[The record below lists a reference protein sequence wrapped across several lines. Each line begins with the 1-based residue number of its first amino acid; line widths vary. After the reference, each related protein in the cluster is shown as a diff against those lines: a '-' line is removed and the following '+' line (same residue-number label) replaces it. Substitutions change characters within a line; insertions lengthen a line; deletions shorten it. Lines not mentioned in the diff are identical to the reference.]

1 VAVRTSDR
9 GAALVLA
16 LLMTTVLGVLVASV
30 TMLTVGET
38 RVSATY
44 RHGGGAQYAA
54 EIAIALALQALD
66 GQPDWNAVLRGE
78 VVSAFTDGATGGQR
92 QTAVGPVDLSAL
104 TNLARCDRSA
114 NCTTTAIG
122 AVTAERPWGSNNP
135 VWQPFVFG
143 SIRELLNADSDA
155 YVVVWVADD
164 PAECDGRP
172 DVDGDACPDG
182 DNAGSDVLAL
192 RAVAFG
198 LAGVAEEIEATAGR
212 LDGGRLRL
220 LSWRRRW

>member
-1 VAVRTSDR
+1 MVV
-9 GAALVLA
+9 A

-38 RVSATY
+38 RVAATY
-44 RHGGGAQYAA
+44 RHGGAAQYAA
-54 EIAIALALQALD
+54 EIAIALALQVLD
-66 GQPDWNAVLRGE
+66 GMPDWNAVLRGE
-78 VVSAFTDGATGGQR
+78 AISAFADGAPAGLR
-92 QTAVGPVDLSAL
+92 QTAAGAIDLSAL
-104 TNLARCDRSA
+104 TNLARCDRTV
-114 NCTTTAIG
+114 NCTAAAIG
-122 AVTAERPWGSNNP
+122 TVTAERPWGSNNP
-135 VWQPFVFG
+135 VWQLFVFG

-182 DNAGSDVLAL
+182 ANAGSNVLAL

-198 LAGVAEEIEATAGR
+198 LAGVAEEIEVTAGR
-212 LDGGRLRL
+212 LGGGRVRL
-220 LSWRRRW
+220 LSWRKRR